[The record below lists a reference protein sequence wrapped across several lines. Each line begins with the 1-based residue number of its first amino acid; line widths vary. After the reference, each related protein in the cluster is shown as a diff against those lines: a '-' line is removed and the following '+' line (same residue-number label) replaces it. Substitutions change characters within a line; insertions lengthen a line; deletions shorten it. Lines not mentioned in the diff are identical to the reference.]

1 MRIPSHQLVS
11 GDVML
16 TCEQMTDLEKKLFL
30 MLDDLLDG
38 LNSPKDL
45 VSLTGLSK
53 ERCEEIINE
62 YWKIKEK
69 FPY

>member
-1 MRIPSHQLVS
+1 MKAH
-11 GDVML
+11 
-16 TCEQMTDLEKKLFL
+16 TEKQMTDLEKKLFL

-38 LNSPKDL
+38 LYCANDL
-45 VSLTGLSK
+45 VRITGLSK

>member
-1 MRIPSHQLVS
+1 
-11 GDVML
+11 
-16 TCEQMTDLEKKLFL
+16 MTDLEKKLFL

-45 VSLTGLSK
+45 VYLTGLSK